1 MFVNWRQVYAKIHL
15 RQPGFTYSACGAII
29 KHCKRIKKLKE
40 TGDLKYIYE
49 NELGKSRFA
58 HDAAYADSKDL
69 IQRTVSDKVLKD
81 RAYESALY
89 LKYGYQKGL
98 VIMVYKLYKVK
109 KQM

>member
-58 HDAAYADSKDL
+58 HDAPYADSKDL